1 MEVLIISK
9 SFIVREAL
17 KIFFGYKFKENNI
30 ECLRDISEVK
40 PIDLSNTKVIFI
52 DIEKNN
58 IEHAISIKQ
67 YYYFIKL
74 IVFDRENNEDIFI
87 KSMNNGI
94 DGYIADI
101 AEKDDLDY
109 IVSMILRGRKFY
121 DTQSFE
127 ALINN
132 QRTNKY
138 DNVNVLTT
146 RENEVLQK
154 VGKGYSNKEIAKD
167 LHITEHTVKKHISNI
182 LVKLDMRNRK
192 DLIIYTKEKI
202 NNNLK
207 FAQ

>member
-40 PIDLSNTKVIFI
+40 SIDLSNIKVIFV

-58 IEHAISIKQ
+58 IEHAIAIKR
-67 YYYFIKL
+67 YYQCIKL
-74 IVFDRENNEDIFI
+74 IVFDRENKEDIFI
-87 KSMNNGI
+87 KSMSSGI

-109 IVSMILRGRKFY
+109 IVNMILRGRKFY

-132 QRTNKY
+132 QMNNKY
-138 DNVNVLTT
+138 DNINLLTN

-154 VGKGYSNKEIAKD
+154 VGKGYSNKEIAKA
-167 LHITEHTVKKHISNI
+167 LNVTEHTVKKHISNI
-182 LVKLDMRNRK
+182 LLKLDMRNRK
-192 DLIIYTKEKI
+192 DLIIYTKENI

>member
-40 PIDLSNTKVIFI
+40 SIDLSNIKVIFV

-58 IEHAISIKQ
+58 IEHAIAIKR
-67 YYYFIKL
+67 YYQCIKL
-74 IVFDRENNEDIFI
+74 IVFDRENKEDIFI
-87 KSMNNGI
+87 KSMSSGI

-109 IVSMILRGRKFY
+109 IVNMILRGRKFY

-132 QRTNKY
+132 QMNNKY
-138 DNVNVLTT
+138 DNINLLTN

-154 VGKGYSNKEIAKD
+154 VGKGYSNKEIAKS
-167 LHITEHTVKKHISNI
+167 LNVTEHTVKKHISNI
-182 LVKLDMRNRK
+182 LLKLDMRNRK
-192 DLIIYTKEKI
+192 DLIIYTKENI

>member
-17 KIFFGYKFKENNI
+17 KIFFGYKFKENRI
-30 ECLRDISEVK
+30 ECLRDISEVRS
-40 PIDLSNTKVIFI
+40 IDLSNTKVIFI

-58 IEHAISIKQ
+58 IEHAIAIKR
-67 YYYFIKL
+67 YYQCIKL
-74 IVFDRENNEDIFI
+74 IVFDRENNEDMFI
-87 KSMNNGI
+87 KSMSSGI

-109 IVSMILRGRKFY
+109 IVNMILRGRKFY

-132 QRTNKY
+132 QRNNKY
-138 DNVNVLTT
+138 DNINLLTN

-154 VGKGYSNKEIAKD
+154 VGTGCSNKEIAKD
-167 LHITEHTVKKHISNI
+167 LHVTEHTVKKHISNI

-192 DLIIYTKEKI
+192 DLIIYTKENV
-202 NNNLK
+202 NNSLK
-207 FAQ
+207 FA

>member
-40 PIDLSNTKVIFI
+40 SIDLSNIKVIFV

-58 IEHAISIKQ
+58 IEHAIAIKR
-67 YYYFIKL
+67 YYQCIKL
-74 IVFDRENNEDIFI
+74 IVFDRENKEDIFI
-87 KSMNNGI
+87 KSMSSGI

-109 IVSMILRGRKFY
+109 IVNMILRGRKFY

-132 QRTNKY
+132 QMNNKY
-138 DNVNVLTT
+138 DNINLLTN

-154 VGKGYSNKEIAKD
+154 VGKGYSNKEIAKA
-167 LHITEHTVKKHISNI
+167 LNVTEHTVKKHISNI
-182 LVKLDMRNRK
+182 LLKLDMRNRK
-192 DLIIYTKEKI
+192 DLIIYTKENI

-207 FAQ
+207 FA